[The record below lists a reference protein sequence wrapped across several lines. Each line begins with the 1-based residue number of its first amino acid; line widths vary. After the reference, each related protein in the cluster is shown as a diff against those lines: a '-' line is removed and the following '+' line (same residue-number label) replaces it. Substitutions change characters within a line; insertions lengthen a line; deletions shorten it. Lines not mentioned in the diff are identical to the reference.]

1 VGVSGADWEP
11 PSGAVL
17 AAALGRGETAGLL
30 AAHDAY
36 GPDLIGY
43 AEFLLAT
50 RPAAAG
56 VHLGVHLGDHL
67 GDEAA
72 AAVLDALLAAT
83 GAVADLSNPD
93 RLRAWLLALTRNE
106 CLRRRPGP
114 GGPSASE
121 AAELG
126 RRGLGPVDV
135 ASLLGFAPAAL
146 PSRLPAVETVPA
158 WLRGELAAA
167 SGAEGADR
175 RAELTRRAR
184 PFEADGF
191 PVPLDRRR
199 LSGKVL
205 AWSAAVVV
213 LIAVGLLI
221 ALPTHGS
228 AGTAIEAGPV
238 LAAVSEAPE
247 GAPAEAADAP
257 LPTLADAP
265 FGSTT
270 PAPPVTTT
278 LAPPPATSA
287 PPAATT
293 SAAPTAQPPARP
305 DAQTADRASRGG
317 LSLSWSPAPGLACT
331 GSWTAQLR
339 VDTGGVTVSQVV
351 AVGRNGARADLH
363 QDGDGWSGQL
373 SGLPTNRSVT
383 VTVFAQGPVR
393 PASARLSSNC

>member
-1 VGVSGADWEP
+1 VGESGADWEP
-11 PSGAVL
+11 PSTAAL

-43 AEFLLAT
+43 AEFLLAG

-56 VHLGVHLGDHL
+56 VHLG
-67 GDEAA
+67 DEAA
-72 AAVLDALLAAT
+72 DAVLDALLAAT
-83 GAVADLSNPD
+83 GAVADLSDPD

-135 ASLLGFAPAAL
+135 AALLGFAPAAL

-167 SGAEGADR
+167 AGAEGADR

-199 LSGKVL
+199 LSRKVL

-213 LIAVGLLI
+213 LIAVGLLV

-228 AGTAIEAGPV
+228 AGTAIGAGPV

-247 GAPAEAADAP
+247 TGPAEAAAAP

-265 FGSTT
+265 FGSRTPAPAVTTT
-270 PAPPVTTT
+270 PAT
-278 LAPPPATSA
+278 AATSA
-287 PPAATT
+287 PPPART
-293 SAAPTAQPPARP
+293 SAGPTAQPPGRP
-305 DAQTADRASRGG
+305 DARTGDGTSRGG

-339 VDTGGVTVSQVV
+339 VDTGGVTVSGVV
-351 AVGRNGARADLH
+351 AVGRNGASTDLH

-373 SGLPTNRSVT
+373 SGLPTNRSIT
-383 VTVFAQGPVR
+383 VTAFAQGPVR